1 MRDEFD
7 GLSVAVAESSPA
19 RNAGNASHAPARE
32 LAQRRSGDVDVLL
45 FWHPD
50 VDRIELCVLDLATGV
65 SVHLDVAPDKALDA
79 FNHPYAYV
87 TQRTP
92 RPGLSISVNAPSSSA

>member
-7 GLSVAVAESSPA
+7 RFPVAVAERRPA
-19 RNAGNASHAPARE
+19 PAADNASRPSARE
-32 LAQRRSGDVDVLL
+32 LAQRRSGDIDVLL
-45 FWHPD
+45 LWHPD
-50 VDRIELCVLDLATGV
+50 VDRIELCVLYLATGV
-65 SVHLDVAPDKALDA
+65 SVHVDVAPDKALDA

-92 RPGLSISVNAPSSSA
+92 GPTRETDSEAARWE